1 VNASERAT
9 TVEIASK
16 IAATVNAF
24 KAHFPD
30 VRVDLKPW
38 ASDRDTQE
46 LVDPDSIDVG
56 FHFPGRSRLCQ
67 CRSIL
72 IQIRFHSD
80 PVTKTHRAIGLE
92 LAGFDHKGKQWQMST
107 IDDWRTMGDVE
118 PVPDVKDKLKEFCHQ
133 VFELFNDSTDPDLGD
148 TSLD

>member
-1 VNASERAT
+1 MNASERAT

-24 KAHFPD
+24 KGHFPD

-80 PVTKTHRAIGLE
+80 PLTKAHRAIGLE

-107 IDDWRTMGDVE
+107 IDDWRTIGEVA
-118 PVPDVKDKLKEFCHQ
+118 PVPEVKTKLKEFCQQ
-133 VFELFNDSTDPDLGD
+133 VFELFNGSDDPTLED
-148 TSLD
+148 TSLE

>member
-9 TVEIASK
+9 TAEVTSK
-16 IAATVNAF
+16 IAAAVNAF
-24 KAHFPD
+24 KCHFPD

-46 LVDPDSIDVG
+46 LVDPESIDIG

-72 IQIRFHSD
+72 VQIRFHSD
-80 PVTKTHRAIGLE
+80 PLTQTHRAIGLE
-92 LAGFDHKGKQWQMST
+92 LAGFDHRGKQWQMST
-107 IDDWRTMGDVE
+107 IENWRVVGEVE
-118 PVPDVKDKLKEFCHQ
+118 PAVEVTAKLKTFCQQ
-133 VFELFNDSTDPDLGD
+133 VFELFNGEDEPAEEPNLE
-148 TSLD
+148 

>member
-1 VNASERAT
+1 MNASERAT
-9 TVEIASK
+9 TAEVAGK

-38 ASDRDTQE
+38 ASNRDTRD

-72 IQIRFHSD
+72 AQIRFYSD
-80 PVTKTHRAIGLE
+80 PVTKTYRVIGLE
-92 LAGFDHKGKQWQMST
+92 LAGFDHKGKQWQLST
-107 IDDWRTMGDVE
+107 INNWDIIGEVT
-118 PVPDVKDKLKEFCHQ
+118 PVPDVTHKLKLFCQQ
-133 VFELFNDSTDPDLGD
+133 VFELFNGSTEQAM
-148 TSLD
+148 